1 MAVGKTLKETR
12 KEKGISIEEASK
24 ETKIRKKYILAL
36 ENDEFSKIPGKVYQK
51 AFLKTYADYLGI
63 EKDNILEE
71 YQLDQQLNGVEEES
85 LGRKRRSKKNKKT
98 TFFNFISKI
107 TGKAMIIIIIILLLG
122 GVIGYNLLVMNGDN
136 GGNENNGLAEVEQ
149 EIEEE
154 VTNEEDSAENLLNE
168 EAENDSE
175 NEETEN
181 EEAETDSETEENSDN
196 LLETGIDPTDLDDDS
211 MDLDEETVVDLED
224 EEDIA
229 EISEQEPEEDQN
241 GEANEAEAP
250 EETAENENEDSSSY
264 FNIIASGESWIRVVV
279 DGETEFEGI
288 INDGDI
294 LEYESVAEVQLR
306 VGNAAA
312 ISVEYGEEEVGPLG
326 GSGQVV
332 EETFQL

>member
-107 TGKAMIIIIIILLLG
+107 TGKAMIIVIIILLLG

-154 VTNEEDSAENLLNE
+154 VT
-168 EAENDSE
+168 
-175 NEETEN
+175 
-181 EEAETDSETEENSDN
+181 
-196 LLETGIDPTDLDDDS
+196 
-211 MDLDEETVVDLED
+211 
-224 EEDIA
+224 
-229 EISEQEPEEDQN
+229 
-241 GEANEAEAP
+241 
-250 EETAENENEDSSSY
+250 
-264 FNIIASGESWIRVVV
+264 
-279 DGETEFEGI
+279 
-288 INDGDI
+288 
-294 LEYESVAEVQLR
+294 
-306 VGNAAA
+306 
-312 ISVEYGEEEVGPLG
+312 
-326 GSGQVV
+326 
-332 EETFQL
+332 

>member
-107 TGKAMIIIIIILLLG
+107 TGKAMIIVIIILLLG
-122 GVIGYNLLVMNGDN
+122 GIIGYNLLVMNGDN

-175 NEETEN
+175 NEE
-181 EEAETDSETEENSDN
+181 NSDN

-224 EEDIA
+224 EEELA

-241 GEANEAEAP
+241 GETEEAEAP
-250 EETAENENEDSSSY
+250 EEIAENENEDSSSY